1 MLSEKS
7 KVINKYITDDDLIA
21 IFEGLKNNE
30 NINELDPKKISNYR
44 NSLRKESKPEF
55 DLFT

>member
-30 NINELDPKKISNYR
+30 NINELDPKKDFE
-44 NSLRKESKPEF
+44 L
-55 DLFT
+55 